1 MFMSERETVDT
12 DTDLGSPEPPS
23 DYHRAE
29 AASHWPSRAAQ
40 VTRASRR
47 QSSAGASRAGRE
59 SGHLDRE
66 EGDKCLLR
74 TQDTTYLLYAAA
86 VVLSEST

>member
-12 DTDLGSPEPPS
+12 DTDLSSPEPPS
-23 DYHRAE
+23 DYHRAR
-29 AASHWPSRAAQ
+29 HWPSRAAQ

-66 EGDKCLLR
+66 EGDKYLLR